1 MQEQVLNNNTLQA
14 LRGNGTITEQEVVI
28 CEGDLYYAKNVLTN
42 EKRMISSSVV
52 NTAFKNES
60 ITENKRTLLKG

>member
-52 NTAFKNES
+52 NSAFKNES

>member
-1 MQEQVLNNNTLQA
+1 MQEQVLNNNTLQV
-14 LRGNGTITEQEVVI
+14 LRGTGTITEQEVVI

-52 NTAFKNES
+52 NSAFKNES